1 MYARRLVRV
10 LVWTVLACDRRR
22 GESLEAMNLLQKM
35 QILVQLSLALALIC
49 PPASRWVV
57 VENYQS
63 LVGSWGQDNERDG
76 TSATKTRLFVMWSH
90 MIKNQNNDQE
100 PTV

>member
-1 MYARRLVRV
+1 MYERRLVRV
-10 LVWTVLACDRRR
+10 LFWTVSACDRRR
-22 GESLEAMNLLQKM
+22 SESLREAMNLLQKM

-76 TSATKTRLFVMWSH
+76 SECDEDAIVCHVVTH
-90 MIKNQNNDQE
+90 DKNQNNGK
-100 PTV
+100 TH

>member
-90 MIKNQNNDQE
+90 MIKNQNNDHE
-100 PTV
+100 PTF